1 MAFSIEQA
9 LEYLTRANANNRL
22 AHAFLFSGP
31 TGSGKKRLATEFY
44 YAVNGKETS
53 LADLHS
59 VEPESRSRRIIVD
72 QIRGLE
78 SSLRMRS
85 RSARTK
91 FGVIYEADRLTPQ
104 AANAFLKTLEEP
116 PDHSILILITQI
128 PDALLETILSRCIR
142 VPLLSADR
150 RVRTAEETE
159 LLEALTRIVSEDGFS
174 IGTALRLARVFQ
186 DILIRARARVEEER
200 EEAIQKNR
208 ALYKQTTDGSWIEE
222 EEKRLAVLTESQYVK
237 LRTILVETIIEWFG
251 SAIIFQQSGQV
262 AGGTEY
268 SAASRD
274 LGARASAGELM
285 RRLAGLRSLTDH
297 LSRNVQ
303 EALAIEVA
311 FIESFGP
318 ERVLKK
324 SRK

>member
-1 MAFSIEQA
+1 MAFSAEQA
-9 LEYLTRANANNRL
+9 LEYLTRANASNRL
-22 AHAFLFSGP
+22 AHAFLFSGAA
-31 TGSGKKRLATEFY
+31 GSGKKRLATEFF
-44 YAVNGKETS
+44 YAVNGKEMT
-53 LADLHS
+53 LTDFHS
-59 VEPESRSRRIIVD
+59 VEPESKSRRIIVD

-85 RSARTK
+85 NSARTK
-91 FGVIYEADRLTPQ
+91 FGVIYEADRLMPQ

-142 VPLLSADR
+142 ISLLSPDR
-150 RVRTAEETE
+150 RVRSPEEVE
-159 LLEALTRIVSEDGFS
+159 LLDSFTKIVSEEGFS
-174 IGTALRLARVFQ
+174 IATGLRLARVFQ
-186 DILIRARARVEEER
+186 EILARARAHVEEER

-237 LRTILVETIIEWFG
+237 LRTALVEAIIEWFG
-251 SAIIFQQSGQV
+251 SAIIFQQSGEV
-262 AGGTEY
+262 AGSAEY
-268 SAASRD
+268 SMASRD
-274 LGARASAGELM
+274 LAARVSPDELI
-285 RRLAGLRSLTDH
+285 RRLGGLRSLADH

-303 EALAIEVA
+303 EGLAIEVA

-318 ERVLKK
+318 ERLLKK

>member
-1 MAFSIEQA
+1 
-9 LEYLTRANANNRL
+9 
-22 AHAFLFSGP
+22 
-31 TGSGKKRLATEFY
+31 
-44 YAVNGKETS
+44 
-53 LADLHS
+53 
-59 VEPESRSRRIIVD
+59 
-72 QIRGLE
+72 
-78 SSLRMRS
+78 
-85 RSARTK
+85 
-91 FGVIYEADRLTPQ
+91 VIYEADRLMPQ

-142 VPLLSADR
+142 VPLLSVDR

-174 IGTALRLARVFQ
+174 IGTALRLARGFQ
-186 DILIRARARVEEER
+186 DVLIRARARVEEER

-237 LRTILVETIIEWFG
+237 LRTILVETIIQWFG
-251 SAIIFQQSGQV
+251 SAIIFQHSGEV

-274 LGARASAGELM
+274 LAARASPEELM
-285 RRLAGLRSLTDH
+285 RRLAGLRSLPDH

-318 ERVLKK
+318 ERVLKE

>member
-1 MAFSIEQA
+1 M
-9 LEYLTRANANNRL
+9 
-22 AHAFLFSGP
+22 
-31 TGSGKKRLATEFY
+31 
-44 YAVNGKETS
+44 
-53 LADLHS
+53 
-59 VEPESRSRRIIVD
+59 
-72 QIRGLE
+72 
-78 SSLRMRS
+78 
-85 RSARTK
+85 
-91 FGVIYEADRLTPQ
+91 PQ

-237 LRTILVETIIEWFG
+237 LRMVLVETIIEWFG

-285 RRLAGLRSLTDH
+285 RRLAGLRSLPDH

-318 ERVLKK
+318 ERVLKR